1 MNPARVAWDTETT
14 FLLALMSLRGVGPKT
29 LGRVMADLRALGL
42 RTADILSLPAAELS
56 ARYGLSRLPSK
67 ADLDQARRDLAEMMS
82 RGVSI
87 LRLDQPSPISLDED
101 DYGELT
107 YPPQLASTLGSD
119 APPVLFAGG
128 EMSLL
133 ARAGV
138 GFCGSREASERA
150 LGAVTE
156 TASQVASAGINVISG
171 YARGVDLAAHR
182 AALKSGGVT
191 TMVLAEGVLRFSP
204 RTELRELVSP
214 YNTLILSEFP
224 PRMSWSVGSAMKR
237 NSTICAFADAMVV
250 VESKLSGGTFAAGNS
265 ALELG
270 RPLFVVDYGEG
281 SSMAPGNRYF
291 IERGAV
297 RLRRSRSSGQ
307 PMSAG
312 LVEAATRQAA
322 KDDIGRVGWSA
333 KDFMWRTQIE
343 KEAETKPTPLGLWVR
358 AD

>member
-182 AALKSGGVT
+182 
-191 TMVLAEGVLRFSP
+191 
-204 RTELRELVSP
+204 
-214 YNTLILSEFP
+214 
-224 PRMSWSVGSAMKR
+224 
-237 NSTICAFADAMVV
+237 
-250 VESKLSGGTFAAGNS
+250 
-265 ALELG
+265 
-270 RPLFVVDYGEG
+270 
-281 SSMAPGNRYF
+281 
-291 IERGAV
+291 
-297 RLRRSRSSGQ
+297 
-307 PMSAG
+307 
-312 LVEAATRQAA
+312 
-322 KDDIGRVGWSA
+322 
-333 KDFMWRTQIE
+333 
-343 KEAETKPTPLGLWVR
+343 
-358 AD
+358 